1 MAESVAE
8 RDLTKVVVPIT
19 ALATIATATWWLAS
33 SLHAVDSQLQQL
45 RSELAQIR
53 TQNEQNVRRDEFRA
67 WIYKLA
73 SENPTLK
80 VSDIR

>member
-1 MAESVAE
+1 MAESPTE
-8 RDLTKVVVPIT
+8 RDITKVVVPIT

-33 SLHAVDSQLQQL
+33 SLHGVDSQLQQV
-45 RSELAQIR
+45 RNEIAQIR
-53 TQNEQNVRRDEFRA
+53 VQNEQNVRRDEFRA

-73 SENPTLK
+73 SENPSLK